1 MKIAMINSVCG
12 YGSTGRIMVELAK
25 TYMQAGHDCILA
37 YGRGKVSEDVK
48 KQMEKEYPGQCVFY
62 RIGGKLA
69 KVNNYIH
76 GLESRLLDNHGFS
89 SRIATRQFIEWLQH
103 KKPDVIHLH
112 NLHGYYINVEILFQ
126 YIKRSNIKVIW
137 TLHDCWSFTGHCSHY
152 EYVKCG
158 KWKTGCHHCPQ
169 KKEYPVSFCVDAST
183 KNYDEKKRLF
193 TGVKDMTIITPSEW
207 LKKQVEQSFL
217 KEYPVAVI
225 ANGVDQSVFCRR
237 SEDALK
243 EKKHMKMK
251 CSQEKSGSDLKQNAL
266 QESPHVRQMI
276 HGDGCPRK
284 CQNTSTKDKR
294 QKLHKYQVLG
304 VASVWTQRKGL
315 KYFASLAKRLPDNY
329 EIVLIGLS
337 QKQLDTLEQKKGA
350 HEYLKKITG
359 ILRTESQQELAD
371 YYRKADVFVN
381 PTLEDTF
388 PTTNLEALSCGTPVV
403 TFDTGGSPEA
413 VYDAGGCV
421 HEIMQS
427 CRAVVTKGNTK
438 QLCLAVR
445 SICEMDEEKKEEQ
458 RLRCVKRAQDY
469 KKEERYKDYLK
480 LL

>member
-1 MKIAMINSVCG
+1 MKIVLINSVCG
-12 YGSTGRIMVELAK
+12 YGSTGRIMVDLAK
-25 TYMQAGHDCILA
+25 TYMQEGHQCILA
-37 YGRGKVSEDVK
+37 YGRGKVSEDVTK
-48 KQMEKEYPGQCVFY
+48 LMEKEYPGQCVFY
-62 RIGGKLA
+62 RIGEKCA

-76 GLESRLLDNHGFS
+76 GVESRLLDNHGFS
-89 SRIATRQFIEWLQH
+89 SGIATRQFVKWLQQE
-103 KKPDVIHLH
+103 KPDVIHLH

-126 YIKRSNIKVIW
+126 YIKGSNIKVLW

-152 EYVKCG
+152 DYVKCD
-158 KWKTGCHHCPQ
+158 KWKTECHHCPQ

-183 KNYDEKKRLF
+183 KNYDEKKQIF

-207 LKKQVEQSFL
+207 LKKQVGQSFL
-217 KEYPVAVI
+217 KEYPVDVI

-237 SEDALK
+237 SEDDLK
-243 EKKHMKMK
+243 EKKHMEMNG
-251 CSQEKSGSDLKQNAL
+251 SQN
-266 QESPHVRQMI
+266 
-276 HGDGCPRK
+276 
-284 CQNTSTKDKR
+284 CQ
-294 QKLHKYQVLG
+294 YCVLG

-337 QKQLDTLEQKKGA
+337 QKQLATLEQKKEA
-350 HEYLKKITG
+350 HEYLGKITG

-388 PTTNLEALSCGTPVV
+388 PTTNLEALACGTPVV

-413 VYDAGGCV
+413 VGDGRGCI
-421 HEIMQS
+421 HETTQDCGAIV
-427 CRAVVTKGNTK
+427 AKGNAK
-438 QLCLAVR
+438 QLCLEVR
-445 SICEMDEEKKEEQ
+445 RICEMAEEKKAEQ
-458 RLRCVKRAQDY
+458 RLQCVKRAQGY

-480 LL
+480 ML

>member
-12 YGSTGRIMVELAK
+12 YGSTGRIMVDLAK
-25 TYMQAGHDCILA
+25 TYMQEGHQCILA
-37 YGRGKVSEDVK
+37 YGRGEVSEDVK
-48 KQMEKEYPGQCVFY
+48 KLMEKEYPGKYVFY
-62 RIGGKLA
+62 RIGGKFA

-89 SRIATRQFIEWLQH
+89 SQAATRQFIEWLQQE
-103 KKPDVIHLH
+103 KPDVIHLH

-126 YIKRSNIKVIW
+126 YIKRSNIKVVW

-152 EYVKCG
+152 NYAKCD
-158 KWKTGCHHCPQ
+158 KWKTGCEHCPQ

-183 KNYDEKKRLF
+183 KNYDEKKQIF

-243 EKKHMKMK
+243 EKKHMEMK
-251 CSQEKSGSDLKQNAL
+251 CAQENSDSDRKQNYQQKSL
-266 QESPHVRQMI
+266 NVNS
-276 HGDGCPRK
+276 K
-284 CQNTSTKDKR
+284 
-294 QKLHKYQVLG
+294 QKLQKVYKYCVLG

-388 PTTNLEALSCGTPVV
+388 PTTNLEALACGTPVV

-413 VYDAGGCV
+413 VCDAGGCV
-421 HEIMQS
+421 HKTMQS
-427 CRAVVTKGNTK
+427 CGAIVAKGNVK
-438 QLCLAVR
+438 QLCLEVR
-445 SICEMDEEKKEEQ
+445 RICEMAEEKKAEQ
-458 RLRCVKRAQDY
+458 RLRCVKRAQGY
-469 KKEERYKDYLK
+469 IKEERYKDYLK